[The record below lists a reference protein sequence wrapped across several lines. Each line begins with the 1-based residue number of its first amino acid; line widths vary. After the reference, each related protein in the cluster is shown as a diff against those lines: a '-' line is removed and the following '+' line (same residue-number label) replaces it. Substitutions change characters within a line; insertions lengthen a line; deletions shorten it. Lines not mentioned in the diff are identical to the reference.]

1 AGGRVIYP
9 HATPAYFAEFAA
21 HARELGARL
30 IGGCCGTTPAEITAI
45 KQAVV
50 ENRRPTAPRVRRDVG
65 VEPPAARGSD
75 EQTELERL
83 LAARE
88 FVVSVELDPPK
99 GSNAESML
107 AVARR
112 LKESGRVHVVDVNDN
127 PMARARMNALIASA
141 MIEREVGLE
150 TIPHV

>member
-1 AGGRVIYP
+1 
-9 HATPAYFAEFAA
+9 
-21 HARELGARL
+21 
-30 IGGCCGTTPAEITAI
+30 
-45 KQAVV
+45 
-50 ENRRPTAPRVRRDVG
+50 VG
-65 VEPPAARGSD
+65 VEPQAARGSD

-150 TIPHV
+150 TIPHVTPRDTSIMGLQSMLLGAQAEGVRNILSVTGDPPHGRDYPGSHGAY